1 MRLLFGPITAAL
13 LCLAPAFAFAQEA
26 PAGADRPTLPY
37 REVERGLW
45 VSSDIG
51 GVFYFQLPGAGGEG
65 QTATGALIGIEAGYD
80 VTRSLQL
87 GLVVWGQSVGAP
99 VTYEGITDP
108 ALDPKDARG
117 DFYSLLAG
125 PSLRYSFLRFADDNG
140 VDRTFLYGRVAGGL
154 ALNRPVGIL
163 EENGLFGTAAVG
175 VEYFTRLRHFSVGI
189 EAGAIAVDVDP
200 EPALGVTLLPHVTY
214 TF

>member
-1 MRLLFGPITAAL
+1 MRLLFAPLTLAL
-13 LCLAPAFAFAQEA
+13 LCVAPTPAAAQEA
-26 PAGADRPTLPY
+26 RPGADRPTLPY
-37 REVERGLW
+37 REVERGFF
-45 VSSDIG
+45 VGSDLG
-51 GVFYFQLPGAGGEG
+51 AVFFLDLPGEGGSF
-65 QTATGALIGIEAGYD
+65 ASGALIGLEAGVD
-80 VTRSLQL
+80 LGRDLQL
-87 GLVVWGQSVGAP
+87 GVVVWGQSVGAP

-108 ALDPKDARG
+108 AVDPKDARG

-163 EENGLFGTAAVG
+163 EENGLFATAALG

-189 EAGAIAVDVDP
+189 EAGGIAVVVDP
-200 EPALGVTLLPHVTY
+200 KPALGATVLPHVTY